1 MDGDADGVPA
11 FLDPDDA
18 DPEVTMPV
26 ATAPA
31 DVRGVV
37 LVGEG
42 CTLFSESG
50 RYDPLFLLAMLTSVA
65 GLVRRRQR

>member
-1 MDGDADGVPA
+1 M
-11 FLDPDDA
+11 
-18 DPEVTMPV
+18 V
-26 ATAPA
+26 AMKTA

-65 GLVRRRQR
+65 GLVCRRQR